1 MTMKHKFFALSVL
14 ALSLSL
20 TSCLDETPKDQLPE
34 QNIYDSANSL
44 YVNAVASLYNYT
56 VHTRRAKACRA
67 HAAAYTTTTH

>member
-1 MTMKHKFFALSVL
+1 MKHKFFALSVL

-44 YVNAVASLYNYT
+44 YVNAVASLYNYIGA
-56 VHTRRAKACRA
+56 R
-67 HAAAYTTTTH
+67 